1 MEPLAPIG
9 QSPGVERDASDAA
22 VIATSVADASAFG
35 EIFDRHF
42 AEIHRY
48 LGRRVGAGLA
58 DEIAAETFAVAFR
71 LRDRYD
77 RHALDSR
84 PWLFGIA
91 ANLIRRHWRTERRR
105 LRAYARTGVDP
116 IWDESSEVERRVDA
130 LAAGPQLAAALASL
144 SGGERE
150 VLLLFAWADLSYEEI
165 SAALGIPA
173 GTVRSRLSR
182 ARAHV
187 RELMWPSGQVSVDS
201 ATEGGT
207 NERA

>member
-1 MEPLAPIG
+1 MEPLALIG
-9 QSPGVERDASDAA
+9 QIAGVERDASDAA
-22 VIATSVADASAFG
+22 VIAWSLSDASAFG

-48 LGRRVGAGLA
+48 LGRRVGAALA
-58 DEIAAETFAVAFR
+58 DEIAAETFVVAFR
-71 LRDRYD
+71 LRDRFD
-77 RHALDSR
+77 REAIDSR
-84 PWLFGIA
+84 PWLFGIG

-105 LRAYARTGVDP
+105 LRAYARTGADP
-116 IWDESSEVERRVDA
+116 ICDESSEVERRVDA
-130 LAAGPQLAAALASL
+130 IAAAPQLAAALASL

-165 SAALGIPA
+165 STALGIPA

-182 ARAHV
+182 ARTHV
-187 RELMWPSGQVSVDS
+187 RELMWPTGQVSIDS

-207 NERA
+207 NE

>member
-1 MEPLAPIG
+1 MEPLALIG
-9 QSPGVERDASDAA
+9 QPAVVERDASDAA
-22 VIATSVADASAFG
+22 VIATSLADASAFG
-35 EIFDRHF
+35 QIFDRHF

-48 LGRRVGAGLA
+48 LGRWVGAALA
-58 DEIAAETFAVAFR
+58 DEIAAETFVVAFR

-77 RHALDSR
+77 RRALDSR

-105 LRAYARTGVDP
+105 LRAYARSGADP

-130 LAAGPQLAAALASL
+130 MAAAPQLAAALASL
-144 SGGERE
+144 SAGERE
-150 VLLLFAWADLSYEEI
+150 VLLLFAWADLNYEEI
-165 SAALGIPA
+165 SAALGIPT

-182 ARAHV
+182 ARTHV

-207 NERA
+207 HE